1 MKRYYILMLLLVS
14 MVGTV
19 YAQVETHYYK
29 KGNPDVSIKR
39 SVRSN
44 QKVNRMPSFDLAALQ
59 REDAKKDSMGGF
71 FRFGK
76 GFDVGYTL
84 ADGQWENVEGGRLWT
99 MTFASANALSLNFVF
114 NDFQLPE
121 GAELYVENEDKTVA
135 YGPVTKE
142 ATTEN
147 GVFLTDIIPGEQ
159 ATISLFE
166 PSECEGQSSL
176 TIKRVVHGYR
186 SIQASTITRK
196 ATLKSSTTY
205 DLNISCYSDYEKEA
219 DGIGAILTSNGT
231 ALGSGALMMS
241 TDFSFKPYF
250 LTVYDFVD
258 QNEDGIITDEERN
271 AAENSA
277 FKFLYKK
284 VECGNTETTVSFT
297 YNHAQIRATWMD
309 TMYALVELNGSV
321 RNNPYLTWLGWN
333 YESIAP
339 GSATCLYYPSYNPE
353 GIFFDYSVE
362 AFDSPHYIL
371 GNKGWVGNV
380 DYGALRQSAIGAPL
394 LDQNNRVI
402 GQICGTAIS
411 SDDFTPDFYIAGKLS
426 YSWFGDETSATKLQ
440 HWLDPNLRGWTIM
453 NSYRSMIIKGVSKIV
468 SSAIYHVSNLPS
480 GMTVTWSISDNY
492 YNQYCLQQDPT
503 TNSCTITRNT
513 SYDITRETLTATI
526 KQGGTNICTITKT
539 ISTGNGFEGTYYNG
553 QATVPVDPLSSLYV
567 LPGTLVTITSPNLVG
582 ATVTQIGGNAT
593 PTSWSHN
600 TSNGILQVGMPSTT
614 GSAVV
619 VRVID
624 PAGGYYFLT
633 IMTSED
639 SISVLS
645 VSQTNNQLE
654 VTLDQQDRVEAPNTS
669 ESRMQKWTLETYNA
683 STAHKVYSTT
693 VEGSKYTIDT
703 TDWKPGVYI
712 VKASDGSREWSE
724 KVVVK

>member
-114 NDFQLPE
+114 NDFHLPE

-159 ATISLFE
+159 ATIYLFE
-166 PSECEGQSSL
+166 PSWCEGQSSL
-176 TIKRVVHGYR
+176 TIRRVVHGYR
-186 SIQASTITRK
+186 STQTAELARK
-196 ATLKSSTTY
+196 AASNTRTTY
-205 DLNISCYSDYEKEA
+205 DLNIACYPDYEKEA

-277 FKFLYKK
+277 FKFRYKK

-297 YNHAQIRATWMD
+297 YNHAQIRAAWMD
-309 TMYALVELNGSV
+309 TMYSLVELSGNVKG
-321 RNNPYLTWLGWN
+321 NPNLTWLGWN
-333 YESIAP
+333 RINETP
-339 GSATCLYYPSYNPE
+339 TSATCPYYPSYYPE
-353 GIFFDYSVE
+353 SIFFDYSI
-362 AFDSPHYIL
+362 ATFDSPSYYL
-371 GNKGWVGNV
+371 GNKGWIGNV
-380 DYGALRQSAIGAPL
+380 DDGVLRVSAIGAPL

-402 GQICGTAIS
+402 GHICGAAIPTDES
-411 SDDFTPDFYIAGKLS
+411 SPSFYIAGKLS
-426 YSWFGDETSATKLQ
+426 YSWFGDQTSATGLIY
-440 HWLDPNLRGWTIM
+440 WLDPDGYGWSAM
-453 NSYRSMIIKGVSKIV
+453 NSYRSMVINGLNKIV
-468 SSAIYHVSNLPS
+468 SSATYQVQNLPS
-480 GMTVTWSISDNY
+480 GMNVTWSISDSY
-492 YNQYCLQQDPT
+492 YNQHCLQQDA
-503 TNSCTITRNT
+503 TNNTCTITR
-513 SYDITRETLTATI
+513 SSSHDISGATLTATI
-526 KQGGTNICTITKT
+526 TREGATICSVTK
-539 ISTGNGFEGTYYNG
+539 IVSTGDGFEGTYYNG
-553 QATVPVDPLSSLYV
+553 QATVPVELPSPLYV

-582 ATVTQIGGNAT
+582 ATVTQNGGNTT
-593 PTSWSHN
+593 PTSWSHDS
-600 TSNGILQVGMPSTT
+600 TNGILQVGMPNTA
-614 GSAVV
+614 GLAVV
-619 VRVID
+619 VKVID
-624 PAGGYYFLT
+624 
-633 IMTSED
+633 
-639 SISVLS
+639 SIGATYMLPIITQNNILMMSV
-645 VSQTNNQLE
+645 THANDQLE
-654 VTLDQQDRVEAPNTS
+654 VTLDQQNRAETPNMS
-669 ESRMQKWTLETYNA
+669 ESGRLKWTLETYNA
-683 STAHKVYSTT
+683 ATIRKVYSAT

-703 TDWKPGVYI
+703 TGWKPGVYI
-712 VKASDGSREWSE
+712 VKASDGNQVWSE

>member
-176 TIKRVVHGYR
+176 TIRRVVHGYR
-186 SIQASTITRK
+186 STQTAELARK
-196 ATLKSSTTY
+196 AASNTRTSY
-205 DLNISCYSDYEKEA
+205 DLNIACYPDYEKEA

-231 ALGSGALMMS
+231 TLGSGALMMS

-258 QNEDGIITDEERN
+258 QNEDGIITDEERSV
-271 AAENSA
+271 AENSA
-277 FKFLYKK
+277 FKFRYRA
-284 VECGNTETTVSFT
+284 VECGDDETTVSTT
-297 YNHAQIRATWMD
+297 YNHAQVRAAWMD
-309 TMYALVELNGSV
+309 TMYSLVELSGNMKG
-321 RNNPYLTWLGWN
+321 NPNLTWLGWN
-333 YESIAP
+333 RINETP
-339 GSATCLYYPSYNPE
+339 TSATCPYYPSYYPE
-353 GIFFDYSVE
+353 SIFFDYSI
-362 AFDSPHYIL
+362 ATFDSPSYYL
-371 GNKGWVGNV
+371 GNKGWIGNV
-380 DYGALRQSAIGAPL
+380 DYGALRVSAIGAPL

-426 YSWFGDETSATKLQ
+426 YSWFGDETSATGLIY
-440 HWLDPNLRGWTIM
+440 WLDPDGYGWSAM
-453 NSYRSMIIKGVSKIV
+453 NSYRSMVINGLNKIV
-468 SSAIYHVSNLPS
+468 SSATYQVQNLPS
-480 GMTVTWSISDNY
+480 GMNVTWSISDSY
-492 YNQYCLQQDPT
+492 YNQHCLQQDA
-503 TNSCTITRNT
+503 TNNTCTITR
-513 SYDITRETLTATI
+513 SSSHDILGATLTATI
-526 KQGGTNICTITKT
+526 TREGATICSVTK
-539 ISTGNGFEGTYYNG
+539 IVSTGDGFEGTYYNG
-553 QATVPVDPLSSLYV
+553 QATVLVELPSPLYV

-582 ATVTQIGGNAT
+582 ATVTQNGGNAT
-593 PTSWSHN
+593 PTSWSHDS
-600 TSNGILQVGMPSTT
+600 TNGILQVGMPNTA
-614 GSAVV
+614 GQAVV

-624 PAGGYYFLT
+624 STGAAYTLPIT
-633 IMTSED
+633 TSNYVLMM
-639 SISVLS
+639 SVT
-645 VSQTNNQLE
+645 QANNQLE
-654 VTLDQQDRVEAPNTS
+654 VSLDQQNRAEMPNMS
-669 ESRMQKWTLETYNA
+669 EPGRQKWTLETYNA
-683 STAHKVYSTT
+683 STIRKVYSAT

-703 TDWKPGVYI
+703 TGWKPGVYI
-712 VKASDGSREWSE
+712 VKASDGNQVWSE

>member
-14 MVGTV
+14 MVGTTR
-19 YAQVETHYYK
+19 AQVETHYYEMGK
-29 KGNPDVSIKR
+29 SDVSIKR
-39 SVRSN
+39 SARGN
-44 QKVNRMPSFDLAALQ
+44 LKVNRMPSFDLASLQ
-59 REDAKKDSMGGF
+59 KEDARKDTMGGF

-84 ADGQWENVEGGRLWT
+84 ADGQWEKTEGGRLWT
-99 MTFASANALSLNFVF
+99 MTFASKDALSLNFVF
-114 NDFQLPE
+114 NDFRLPK
-121 GAELYVENEDKTVA
+121 GARLYIENADKTVA
-135 YGPVTKE
+135 YGPVTDE

-196 ATLKSSTTY
+196 ATLKSITTY

-277 FKFLYKK
+277 FKFRYKK

-297 YNHAQIRATWMD
+297 YNHAQIRAAWMD
-309 TMYALVELNGSV
+309 TMYALVELNGNV
-321 RNNPYLTWLGWN
+321 KNNPYLTWLGWN

-339 GSATCLYYPSYNPE
+339 GSATCPYYPSYYPE
-353 GIFFDYSVE
+353 SIFFDYSI
-362 AFDSPHYIL
+362 ATFDSPSYYL
-371 GNKGWVGNV
+371 GNKGWIGNV
-380 DYGALRQSAIGAPL
+380 DDGVLRVSAIGAPL
-394 LDQNNRVI
+394 LDQNNRVV
-402 GQICGTAIS
+402 GQICATAIPDDES
-411 SDDFTPDFYIAGKLS
+411 SPSFYIAGKLS
-426 YSWFGDETSATKLQ
+426 YSWYGAYTDATQLQ

-453 NSYRSMIIKGVSKIV
+453 NSYRPMIIRGVDKIV
-468 SSAIYHVSNLPS
+468 SSATYHVQNLPS
-480 GMTVTWSISDNY
+480 GMSVSWSISDSY
-492 YNQYCLQQDPT
+492 YNLHCLQQDAT
-503 TNSCTITRNT
+503 TNSCTVTR
-513 SYDITRETLTATI
+513 SSHHDITRETLTATI
-526 KQGGTNICTITKT
+526 TSDGTTLGYVTKT
-539 ISTGNGFEGTYYNG
+539 ISTGNGFDGTYYNG
-553 QATVPVDPLSSLYV
+553 HTTVQIDPLSSLYV
-567 LPGTLVTITSPNLVG
+567 LPGTLVTINSSNLVG
-582 ATVTQIGGNAT
+582 ATVNLIAGNTT
-593 PTSWSHN
+593 PTSWSHDS
-600 TSNGILQVGMPSTT
+600 TNGILQVGMPTTT
-614 GSAVV
+614 GQAAVI
-619 VRVID
+619 RVID
-624 PAGGYYFLT
+624 PAGGHYILT
-633 IMTSED
+633 IITSD
-639 SISVLS
+639 DLDHVLS
-645 VSQTNNQLE
+645 VSQTGNQLE
-654 VTLDQQDRVEAPNTS
+654 VSLVQQDRVEALNTS
-669 ESRMQKWTLETYNA
+669 ETRRQKWTLETYNA
-683 STAHKVYSTT
+683 STVRKVYSTT

-703 TDWKPGVYI
+703 TGWKPGVYI
-712 VKASDGSREWSE
+712 VKASDGNQVWSE

>member
-1 MKRYYILMLLLVS
+1 MKRYYTLILLLVS
-14 MVGTV
+14 MLGSI

-44 QKVNRMPSFDLAALQ
+44 RKVNRMPSFDLAALQ

-114 NDFQLPE
+114 NDFHLPE

-159 ATISLFE
+159 ATIYLFE
-166 PSECEGQSSL
+166 PSWCEGQSSL
-176 TIKRVVHGYR
+176 TIRRVVHGYR
-186 SIQASTITRK
+186 STQTAATTPKASLGTR
-196 ATLKSSTTY
+196 LKTDYDVTCFPDYDKESDGVGQILSS
-205 DLNISCYSDYEKEA
+205 SGS
-219 DGIGAILTSNGT
+219 SV
-231 ALGSGALMMS
+231 GSGALMMS

-250 LTVYDFVD
+250 LTSYAFADH
-258 QNEDGIITDEERN
+258 NLDGTISDTERT
-271 AAENSA
+271 ATENCA
-277 FKFLYKK
+277 FKFRYKST
-284 VECGNTETTVSFT
+284 ECNGDDTTVSFT
-297 YNHAQIRATWMD
+297 YNHADIRAAWQS
-309 TMYALVELNGSV
+309 TMYALLELRYNLKS
-321 RNNPYLTWLGWN
+321 NPYLTWLGWN
-333 YESIAP
+333 CIYMSPA
-339 GSATCLYYPSYNPE
+339 SATCLYYPSQSTEQILFDNAVVYSSCAYLGDNGWSGSFDL
-353 GIFFDYSVE
+353 GIPRLTS
-362 AFDSPHYIL
+362 
-371 GNKGWVGNV
+371 
-380 DYGALRQSAIGAPL
+380 IGAPM
-394 LDQNNRVI
+394 LDQNNRVV
-402 GQICGTAIS
+402 GQLCATITFEDETLPIR
-411 SDDFTPDFYIAGKLS
+411 YIAGKLS
-426 YSWFGDETSATKLQ
+426 RSWLGDETSATKLQ
-440 HWLDPNLRGWTIM
+440 HWLDPNLRGWTILD
-453 NSYRSMIIKGVSKIV
+453 SYRSMIIKGVSKIV
-468 SSAIYHVSNLPS
+468 SSATYQVYNLPS

-513 SYDITRETLTATI
+513 SYDITGETLTATI
-526 KQGGTNICTITKT
+526 KQGGTTICTITKT

-639 SISVLS
+639 PISVLS

-654 VTLDQQDRVEAPNTS
+654 VTLDQQNRAETPNMS
-669 ESRMQKWTLETYNA
+669 ESGRQKWTLETYNA
-683 STAHKVYSTT
+683 ATGRKVYSVT

-712 VKASDGSREWSE
+712 VKASDGKKEWSE

>member
-114 NDFQLPE
+114 NDFHLPE

-147 GVFLTDIIPGEQ
+147 GVFLTDLIPGEQ
-159 ATISLFE
+159 ATIYLFE
-166 PSECEGQSSL
+166 PSWCEGQSSL
-176 TIKRVVHGYR
+176 TIRRVVHGYR
-186 SIQASTITRK
+186 STQTAELARK
-196 ATLKSSTTY
+196 AASNTRTTY
-205 DLNISCYSDYEKEA
+205 DLNIACYPDYEKEA
-219 DGIGAILTSNGT
+219 DGIGAILTSSGT
-231 ALGSGALMMS
+231 TLGSGALMMS

-258 QNEDGIITDEERN
+258 QNEDGIITDEERSV
-271 AAENSA
+271 AENSA
-277 FKFLYKK
+277 FKFRYRA
-284 VECGNTETTVSFT
+284 VECGDDETTVSTT
-297 YNHAQIRATWMD
+297 YNHAQVRAAWMD
-309 TMYALVELNGSV
+309 TMYALVELSGNV

-339 GSATCLYYPSYNPE
+339 GSATCLYYPSYYPE
-353 GIFFDYSVE
+353 SIFFDYSVE

-380 DYGALRQSAIGAPL
+380 DYGALRVSAIGAPL

-411 SDDFTPDFYIAGKLS
+411 SDDFTPDLYIAGKLS
-426 YSWFGDETSATKLQ
+426 YSWYGAYTDATQLQ

-453 NSYRSMIIKGVSKIV
+453 NSYRPMIIRGLDKIV
-468 SSAIYHVSNLPS
+468 SSATYHVQNLPN
-480 GMTVTWSISDNY
+480 GMTVSWSISDSY
-492 YNQYCLQQDPT
+492 YNQHCLQQDA
-503 TNSCTITRNT
+503 TNNTCTITR
-513 SYDITRETLTATI
+513 SSSHDISGATLTATI
-526 KQGGTNICTITKT
+526 TREGATICSVTK
-539 ISTGNGFEGTYYNG
+539 IVSTGDGFEGTYYNG
-553 QATVPVDPLSSLYV
+553 QATVPVELPSPLYV

-582 ATVTQIGGNAT
+582 ATVTQNGGNAT
-593 PTSWSHN
+593 PTSWSHDS
-600 TSNGILQVGMPSTT
+600 TNGILQVGMPNTA
-614 GSAVV
+614 GQAAV

-624 PAGGYYFLT
+624 STGAAYTLPITTRNYVL
-633 IMTSED
+633 MM
-639 SISVLS
+639 SVT
-645 VSQTNNQLE
+645 QANNQLE
-654 VTLDQQDRVEAPNTS
+654 VSLDQQNRAEMPNMS
-669 ESRMQKWTLETYNA
+669 EPGRQKWTLETYNA
-683 STAHKVYSTT
+683 STIRKVYSAT

-703 TDWKPGVYI
+703 TGWKPGVYI
-712 VKASDGSREWSE
+712 VKASDGNQVWSE

>member
-159 ATISLFE
+159 ATIYLFE
-166 PSECEGQSSL
+166 PSWCEGQSSL
-176 TIKRVVHGYR
+176 TIRRVVHGYR
-186 SIQASTITRK
+186 STQTAAKTPKASLGTRLNTDYDVTCFPDYDK
-196 ATLKSSTTY
+196 ESDGVGQILSSSG
-205 DLNISCYSDYEKEA
+205 DSM
-219 DGIGAILTSNGT
+219 
-231 ALGSGALMMS
+231 GSGALMMS

-250 LTVYDFVD
+250 LTSYAFADH
-258 QNEDGIITDEERN
+258 NLDGTISDTERT
-271 AAENSA
+271 ATENCA
-277 FKFLYKK
+277 FKFRYKST
-284 VECGNTETTVSFT
+284 ECNGDDTTVSFT
-297 YNHAQIRATWMD
+297 YNHADIRAAWQS
-309 TMYALVELNGSV
+309 TMYALLELRYNLKS
-321 RNNPYLTWLGWN
+321 NPYLTWLGWN
-333 YESIAP
+333 CIYMSPA
-339 GSATCLYYPSYNPE
+339 SATCLYYPSQSTEQILFDNAVVYSSCAYLGDNGWSGSFDL
-353 GIFFDYSVE
+353 GIPRLTS
-362 AFDSPHYIL
+362 
-371 GNKGWVGNV
+371 
-380 DYGALRQSAIGAPL
+380 IGAPM
-394 LDQNNRVI
+394 LDQNNRVV
-402 GQICGTAIS
+402 GQLCATITFEDETLPIR
-411 SDDFTPDFYIAGKLS
+411 YIAGKLS
-426 YSWFGDETSATKLQ
+426 RSWLGDETSATKLQ
-440 HWLDPNLRGWTIM
+440 HWLDPNLRGWTILD
-453 NSYRSMIIKGVSKIV
+453 SYRSMIIKGVSKIV
-468 SSAIYHVSNLPS
+468 SSATYQVYNLPS

-492 YNQYCLQQDPT
+492 YNQYCLQQDA
-503 TNSCTITRNT
+503 TNNTCTITR
-513 SYDITRETLTATI
+513 SSSHEITGATLTATI
-526 KQGGTNICTITKT
+526 KQGGTTICTITKI
-539 ISTGNGFEGTYYNG
+539 ISTGDGFDGTYYNG
-553 QATVPVDPLSSLYV
+553 QATVPVEHPSPLYV

-582 ATVTQIGGNAT
+582 ATVTQNGGNTT
-593 PTSWSHN
+593 PTSWSHDS
-600 TSNGILQVGMPSTT
+600 TNGILQVGMPNTA
-614 GSAVV
+614 GLAVV
-619 VRVID
+619 VKVID
-624 PAGGYYFLT
+624 STGATYMLPITTQNNIL
-633 IMTSED
+633 MM
-639 SISVLS
+639 SV
-645 VSQTNNQLE
+645 THANDQLE
-654 VTLDQQDRVEAPNTS
+654 VTLDQQNRAETPNAS
-669 ESRMQKWTLETYNA
+669 ESGRLKWTLETYNA
-683 STAHKVYSTT
+683 ATGRKVYSVT

-712 VKASDGSREWSE
+712 VKASDGKKEWSE

>member
-1 MKRYYILMLLLVS
+1 MLVS
-14 MVGTV
+14 MLGSI
-19 YAQVETHYYK
+19 YAQVETHYYEMGK
-29 KGNPDVSIKR
+29 SDVSIIR

-114 NDFQLPE
+114 NDFHLPE

-159 ATISLFE
+159 ATIYLFE
-166 PSECEGQSSL
+166 PSWCEGQSSL
-176 TIKRVVHGYR
+176 TIRRVVHGYR
-186 SIQASTITRK
+186 STQTAELARK
-196 ATLKSSTTY
+196 AASNTRTTY
-205 DLNISCYSDYEKEA
+205 DLNIACYPDYEKEA
-219 DGIGAILTSNGT
+219 DGIGLILSSNGESV
-231 ALGSGALMMS
+231 GSGALMMS

-277 FKFLYKK
+277 FKFRYKK

-297 YNHAQIRATWMD
+297 YNHAQIRAAWMD

-371 GNKGWVGNV
+371 GN
-380 DYGALRQSAIGAPL
+380 
-394 LDQNNRVI
+394 
-402 GQICGTAIS
+402 
-411 SDDFTPDFYIAGKLS
+411 
-426 YSWFGDETSATKLQ
+426 
-440 HWLDPNLRGWTIM
+440 
-453 NSYRSMIIKGVSKIV
+453 
-468 SSAIYHVSNLPS
+468 
-480 GMTVTWSISDNY
+480 
-492 YNQYCLQQDPT
+492 
-503 TNSCTITRNT
+503 
-513 SYDITRETLTATI
+513 
-526 KQGGTNICTITKT
+526 
-539 ISTGNGFEGTYYNG
+539 
-553 QATVPVDPLSSLYV
+553 
-567 LPGTLVTITSPNLVG
+567 
-582 ATVTQIGGNAT
+582 
-593 PTSWSHN
+593 
-600 TSNGILQVGMPSTT
+600 
-614 GSAVV
+614 
-619 VRVID
+619 
-624 PAGGYYFLT
+624 
-633 IMTSED
+633 
-639 SISVLS
+639 
-645 VSQTNNQLE
+645 
-654 VTLDQQDRVEAPNTS
+654 
-669 ESRMQKWTLETYNA
+669 
-683 STAHKVYSTT
+683 
-693 VEGSKYTIDT
+693 
-703 TDWKPGVYI
+703 
-712 VKASDGSREWSE
+712 
-724 KVVVK
+724 

>member
-1 MKRYYILMLLLVS
+1 MKRYYTLILLLVS

-159 ATISLFE
+159 ATIYLFE
-166 PSECEGQSSL
+166 PSWCEGQSSL
-176 TIKRVVHGYR
+176 TIRRVVHGYR
-186 SIQASTITRK
+186 STQTAELARK
-196 ATLKSSTTY
+196 AASNTRTTY
-205 DLNISCYSDYEKEA
+205 DLNIACYPDYEKEA

-231 ALGSGALMMS
+231 TLGSGALMMS

-258 QNEDGIITDEERN
+258 QNEDGIITDEERSV
-271 AAENSA
+271 AENSA
-277 FKFLYKK
+277 FKFRYRA
-284 VECGNTETTVSFT
+284 VECGDDETSVSTT
-297 YNHAQIRATWMD
+297 YNHAQVRAAWMD
-309 TMYALVELNGSV
+309 TMYALVELTDNLKA
-321 RNNPYLTWLGWN
+321 NPNLTWLGWN
-333 YESIAP
+333 CLGIAP
-339 GSATCLYYPSYNPE
+339 ISATCLYYPSISPE
-353 GIFFDYSVE
+353 SIFFDYSVE

-371 GNKGWVGNV
+371 GNKGWVGNI
-380 DYGALRQSAIGAPL
+380 DYGALRVSAIGAPL

-411 SDDFTPDFYIAGKLS
+411 SDDFTPDLYIAGKLS

-440 HWLDPNLRGWTIM
+440 HWLDPNLCGWTIM

-468 SSAIYHVSNLPS
+468 SSATYHVSNLPS

-526 KQGGTNICTITKT
+526 KQGGTTICTITKT

-582 ATVTQIGGNAT
+582 ASVDLIAGNT
-593 PTSWSHN
+593 IPTSWSHD
-600 TSNGILQVGMPSTT
+600 SVNGILQVGMPSTA
-614 GSAVV
+614 GLAAS

-624 PAGGYYFLT
+624 SAGGYYVLP

-639 SISVLS
+639 PISVLS

-654 VTLDQQDRVEAPNTS
+654 VTLDQQDRAEIPNMS
-669 ESRMQKWTLETYNA
+669 ESGRQKWTLETYNA
-683 STAHKVYSTT
+683 ATGRKVYSVT

-712 VKASDGSREWSE
+712 VKASDGKKEWSE

>member
-59 REDAKKDSMGGF
+59 REDAKKDSMGGS

-159 ATISLFE
+159 ATIYLFE
-166 PSECEGQSSL
+166 PSWCEGQSSL
-176 TIKRVVHGYR
+176 TIRRVVHGYR
-186 SIQASTITRK
+186 STQTAELARK
-196 ATLKSSTTY
+196 AASNTRTSY
-205 DLNISCYSDYEKEA
+205 DLNIACYPDYEKEA

-231 ALGSGALMMS
+231 TLGSGALMMS

-258 QNEDGIITDEERN
+258 QNKDGIITDEERN

-277 FKFLYKK
+277 FKFRYKK

-297 YNHAQIRATWMD
+297 YNHAQIRAAWMD

-339 GSATCLYYPSYNPE
+339 GSATCPYYPSYYPE
-353 GIFFDYSVE
+353 SIFFDYSI
-362 AFDSPHYIL
+362 ATFDSPSYYL
-371 GNKGWVGNV
+371 GNKGWIGNV
-380 DYGALRQSAIGAPL
+380 DDGVLRVSAIGAPL
-394 LDQNNRVI
+394 LDQNNRVV
-402 GQICGTAIS
+402 GQICATAIPDDES
-411 SDDFTPDFYIAGKLS
+411 SPSFYIAGKLS
-426 YSWFGDETSATKLQ
+426 YSWYGAYTDATQLQ

-453 NSYRSMIIKGVSKIV
+453 NSYRPMIIRGVDKIV
-468 SSAIYHVSNLPS
+468 SSATYHVQNLPS
-480 GMTVTWSISDNY
+480 GMSVSWSISDSY
-492 YNQYCLQQDPT
+492 YNLHCLQQDAT
-503 TNSCTITRNT
+503 TNSCTVTR
-513 SYDITRETLTATI
+513 SSHHDITRETLTATI
-526 KQGGTNICTITKT
+526 TRDGTTLGSITKT
-539 ISTGNGFEGTYYNG
+539 ISTGNGFDGTYYNG
-553 QATVPVDPLSSLYV
+553 HTTVQIDPLSSLYV

-639 SISVLS
+639 PISVLS

-654 VTLDQQDRVEAPNTS
+654 VTLDQQNRAETPNMS
-669 ESRMQKWTLETYNA
+669 DSGRQKWTLETYNA
-683 STAHKVYSTT
+683 ATGRKVYSVT

-712 VKASDGSREWSE
+712 VKASDGNQVWSE

>member
-29 KGNPDVSIKR
+29 KGNSDVSIKR
-39 SVRSN
+39 SVKSN

-114 NDFQLPE
+114 NDFHLPE

-147 GVFLTDIIPGEQ
+147 GVFLTDIIPSEQ
-159 ATISLFE
+159 ATIYLFE
-166 PSECEGQSSL
+166 PSWCEGQSSL
-176 TIKRVVHGYR
+176 TIRRVVHGYR
-186 SIQASTITRK
+186 STQTAELARKVASNTRTVLDYDVTCYPNYDK
-196 ATLKSSTTY
+196 ESDGVGQILSSSG
-205 DLNISCYSDYEKEA
+205 DSM
-219 DGIGAILTSNGT
+219 
-231 ALGSGALMMS
+231 GSGALMMS

-250 LTVYDFVD
+250 LTSYAFADR
-258 QNEDGIITDEERN
+258 NLDGTISDTERT
-271 AAENSA
+271 ATENCA
-277 FKFLYKK
+277 FKFRYKST
-284 VECGNTETTVSFT
+284 ECNGDDTTVSFT
-297 YNHAQIRATWMD
+297 YNHADIRAAWQS
-309 TMYALVELNGSV
+309 TMYALLELRYSLKS
-321 RNNPYLTWLGWN
+321 NPYLTWLGWN
-333 YESIAP
+333 YIEGSPA
-339 GSATCLYYPSYNPE
+339 SATCLYYPAFSTE
-353 GIFFDYSVE
+353 KILFDYAVDTSS
-362 AFDSPHYIL
+362 APTL
-371 GNKGWVGNV
+371 GINGW
-380 DYGALRQSAIGAPL
+380 YGYFNLGTPRLTTIGAPV
-394 LDQNNRVI
+394 LDYNRHVA
-402 GQICGTAIS
+402 GQVCALIS
-411 SDDFTPDFYIAGKLS
+411 FKDETLPIRYIAGKLS
-426 YSWFGDETSATKLQ
+426 KSWYGNYTNTTGLQ
-440 HWLDPNLRGWTIM
+440 HWLDPNSSGLQVM
-453 NSYRSMIIKGVSKIV
+453 DSYRSMIIKGVSKIV
-468 SSAIYHVSNLPS
+468 SSATYHVSNLPS

-513 SYDITRETLTATI
+513 SYDITRETLTATV
-526 KQGGTNICTITKT
+526 KQGLTTICTITKT
-539 ISTGNGFEGTYYNG
+539 VSTGNGFEGTYYNG

-582 ATVTQIGGNAT
+582 STVTQIGGNAT

-639 SISVLS
+639 PISVLS

-654 VTLDQQDRVEAPNTS
+654 VTLDQQNRAETPNMS
-669 ESRMQKWTLETYNA
+669 ESGRQKWTLETYNA
-683 STAHKVYSTT
+683 ATGRKVYSVT

-712 VKASDGSREWSE
+712 VKASDGKKEWSE